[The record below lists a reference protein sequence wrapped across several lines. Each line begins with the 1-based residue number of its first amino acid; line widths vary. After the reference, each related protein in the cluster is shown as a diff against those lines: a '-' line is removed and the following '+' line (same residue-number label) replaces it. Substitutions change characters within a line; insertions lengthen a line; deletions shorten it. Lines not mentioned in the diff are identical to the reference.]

1 MKYYIN
7 RTNPAISG
15 IDSLF
20 SDLFGDAL
28 YSSRIPQV
36 DVYETPSSYT
46 VEAEVAGYDENDI
59 SISVEKHILTIKS
72 DEKNLRKANEEE
84 EKEEKKE
91 ERKYLMR
98 EISTP
103 SFSRSFTLPE
113 DVDEEN
119 IKAETKNG
127 ILIVTIP
134 KTERAQRGRI
144 EVKIN

>member
-20 SDLFGDAL
+20 SDLFGDSL
-28 YSSRIPQV
+28 YSTRIPQV

-46 VEAEVAGYDENDI
+46 VEADVAGYGEGDI
-59 SISVEKHILTIKS
+59 SISVEKHVLTIKGEDKNMKRA
-72 DEKNLRKANEEE
+72 DEAEG
-84 EKEEKKE
+84 EKKE
-91 ERKYLMR
+91 ERKYLVR

-103 SFSRSFTLPE
+103 SFTRSFTLPE

-119 IKAETKNG
+119 IKAESRNG
-127 ILIVTIP
+127 ILTLTIP